1 MNFDLSKPTDLTNF
15 SKRSKELI
23 RKGSLIE
30 LKEVKK
36 TRTNKQNSALHK
48 YFVLIAIELN
58 ELGNTFTYTGLKG
71 KEIQVRY
78 TPDIVKNFM
87 WRPIQMAL
95 FDIESTTKLTTAQM
109 NEIILVIDG
118 FFAERGVTV
127 DFPSID

>member
-15 SKRSKELI
+15 TKRSKELI
-23 RKGSLIE
+23 RKGSLVE

-48 YFVLIAIELN
+48 YFVLIAMELN

-95 FDIESTTKLTTAQM
+95 FDIESTTKITTAQI

-118 FFAERGVTV
+118 FFAERGITV
-127 DFPSID
+127 DFP